1 MLNKLRKAILPV
13 VLVLGL
19 AVTGISVSAASIP
32 ENRRLTVTGNAVIS
46 AAPDTAH
53 ITLGVE
59 TSNPSAEVAAAEN
72 AERMAKVMAALKALG
87 LTEGEISTSGFNIYS
102 YNQVVNRNTPEEKT
116 ITTYQVQNRITI
128 ITKDL
133 DRVGQIV
140 DAAVKAGANQ
150 VQGISFDLADKQ
162 ELQLQALQ
170 NAVKQAKMKAEAM
183 AESAG
188 ITLHGIFSLNEDYG
202 SYVALQDTMVMRA
215 AAFGKEAETSITP
228 GEIEITAKVT
238 VVYWF

>member
-1 MLNKLRKAILPV
+1 M
-13 VLVLGL
+13 LVLGL

-59 TSNPSAEVAAAEN
+59 TSNPPSAEVAAAEN
-72 AERMAKVMAALKALG
+72 AERMAKVMAALKALGG